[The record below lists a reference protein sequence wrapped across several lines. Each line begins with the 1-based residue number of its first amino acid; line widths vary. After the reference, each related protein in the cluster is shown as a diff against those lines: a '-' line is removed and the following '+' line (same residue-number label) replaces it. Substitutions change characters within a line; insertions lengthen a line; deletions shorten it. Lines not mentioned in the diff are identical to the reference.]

1 MVGINNLIDNVFI
14 LIFVVSIQAKNPLYH
29 YIELQKEKRNV
40 MDNYIQYTFY
50 DETRKKIAIIN
61 KNTPKDIIKKLQEE
75 YDEVKYKE

>member
-29 YIELQKEKRNV
+29 YIELQKKRGMI
-40 MDNYIQYTFY
+40 MDNYIRYVYY
-50 DETRKKIAIIN
+50 DDLYKRIAIIYP
-61 KNTPKDIIKKLQEE
+61 NTPNEVIKKLQEK

>member
-1 MVGINNLIDNVFI
+1 
-14 LIFVVSIQAKNPLYH
+14 
-29 YIELQKEKRNV
+29 

-50 DETRKKIAIIN
+50 DDTKKKIAIIN